1 MISRLIPNSNFVAI
15 LNYLS
20 PNAPSSDIAPIKK

>member
-1 MISRLIPNSNFVAI
+1 MFSRWIPNSNFVAI

-20 PNAPSSDIAPIKK
+20 PNDTIFRYGPY

>member
-1 MISRLIPNSNFVAI
+1 MFSRLIPNSNFVAI

-20 PNAPSSDIAPIKK
+20 PNATTFRYCPY